1 MNFDYNETQSMI
13 AQSIKDFAEKN
24 IKPFIMEWD
33 EAQTFPIDLF
43 KKLGEM
49 GFMGVLVPE
58 ELGGRGIASAL
69 VKAAYDYA
77 LENGY
82 KPVATCSY
90 AVVWLKRHPEYNG
103 KTGNDFGGEGTCA
116 V

>member
-1 MNFDYNETQSMI
+1 MIMNIEHDKEKEIFSVVVDGVTAHVSYKLIDGGLDIRHTIVPDEI
-13 AQSIKDFAEKN
+13 A
-24 IKPFIMEWD
+24 
-33 EAQTFPIDLF
+33 
-43 KKLGEM
+43 
-49 GFMGVLVPE
+49 
-58 ELGGRGIASAL
+58 GRGIASAL

-90 AVVWLKRHPEYNG
+90 AVVWLQRHPEYNG
-103 KTGNDFGGEGTCA
+103 ITGKDFGGEGTCA

>member
-1 MNFDYNETQSMI
+1 MKIEHDKENGIFRMVVDSVTAYVSYRIVDGGLDIRHTI
-13 AQSIKDFAEKN
+13 
-24 IKPFIMEWD
+24 
-33 EAQTFPIDLF
+33 
-43 KKLGEM
+43 
-49 GFMGVLVPE
+49 VPE

-90 AVVWLKRHPEYNG
+90 AVVWLQRYPEYNG
-103 KTGNDFGGEGTCA
+103 KTGNDFVGEGTCA

>member
-1 MNFDYNETQSMI
+1 MKIEHDKENGIFRMVVDSVTAYVSYRIVDGGLDIRHTI
-13 AQSIKDFAEKN
+13 
-24 IKPFIMEWD
+24 
-33 EAQTFPIDLF
+33 
-43 KKLGEM
+43 
-49 GFMGVLVPE
+49 VPE

-90 AVVWLKRHPEYNG
+90 AVVWLQRHSEYNG
-103 KTGNDFGGEGTCA
+103 KIGNDFVGEDTWA

>member
-1 MNFDYNETQSMI
+1 MKIEHDKERRIF
-13 AQSIKDFAEKN
+13 
-24 IKPFIMEWD
+24 
-33 EAQTFPIDLF
+33 QTVID
-43 KKLGEM
+43 
-49 GFMGVLVPE
+49 GVTVHVSYRLVDGGLDIRHTIVPE

>member
-1 MNFDYNETQSMI
+1 MNIEHDKENEIFSVVVDGVTAHVSYKLVEGCLDI
-13 AQSIKDFAEKN
+13 RHTIV
-24 IKPFIMEWD
+24 PD
-33 EAQTFPIDLF
+33 EI
-43 KKLGEM
+43 
-49 GFMGVLVPE
+49 
-58 ELGGRGIASAL
+58 GGRGIASAL

-90 AVVWLKRHPEYNG
+90 AVVWLQRHPKYNG
-103 KTGNDFGGEGTCA
+103 KIGNDFGGEGTCA

>member
-1 MNFDYNETQSMI
+1 MIMNIEHD
-13 AQSIKDFAEKN
+13 KEKE
-24 IKPFIMEWD
+24 IFSVVVDGVTAHVSYKLIDGGLDIRHTIVPD
-33 EAQTFPIDLF
+33 EI
-43 KKLGEM
+43 
-49 GFMGVLVPE
+49 
-58 ELGGRGIASAL
+58 GGRGIASAL

-90 AVVWLKRHPEYNG
+90 AVVWLQRHPEYNG
-103 KTGNDFGGEGTCA
+103 KIGNDFGGEGTCA